1 MKISAETDEIQSN
14 NIIGKMNK
22 TKMFLK
28 KINKTDNDY
37 LD

>member
-1 MKISAETDEIQSN
+1 MKISAETDEIQSS

-22 TKMFLK
+22 TKMFFK
-28 KINKTDNDY
+28 KINITDNDY